1 MVDTGEITAPKENS
15 QEEMKTL
22 YETSMRS
29 PQEGNIFKGKVIKI
43 NGDTVIVDVGLKSEG
58 KLSISEFTS
67 KSGEVKVEVGDE
79 IEVMVAGREKE
90 FGLLI
95 LSKQRVDGI
104 RTWQK
109 IEKSLEDGSPV
120 EGDIISEVKG
130 GFLVDIGVNAFL
142 PVSQVDVKPVK
153 NPASFVGRH
162 LKFKVI
168 KSNKRK
174 DNVIVS
180 RRILMEEERE
190 KRKQEFW
197 KNVKKDQVVYGFVR
211 NITDYG
217 AFIDLG
223 GADGFLYL
231 NEITWGRITHPKEY
245 LRIGDEVKVKITEI
259 DHDKERISV
268 SMKQLKTDP
277 WLKIEEKYPEQSK
290 VRGKVVGIVDYGVF
304 VELEQGV
311 EGLLHVTEMTWDRR
325 LKNPH
330 KLVNKGDWID
340 LIVLNIDQER
350 KRISLGMK
358 QLLPDPWDEL
368 ESQYPPGS
376 VLKGKVKNLTDFGLF
391 VGIGNGVD
399 GLIHMSEISWSR
411 RKKVISD
418 MYKKGTFV
426 EALVLNIDKVQK
438 KFSLSLKRLKDDP
451 WRGLSDRYDV
461 GTVIDGFVTSITD
474 FGAFVE
480 IEEGIEGLIH
490 LSEMDDLQ
498 GKTLGEVYKIDDP
511 VKVVILNIDEKD
523 KRIGLSV
530 KALKKTE
537 NKPAEEPVAQEE
549 GAFSTLGD
557 ILQPAMSRDKENVTT

>member
-1 MVDTGEITAPKENS
+1 
-15 QEEMKTL
+15 
-22 YETSMRS
+22 
-29 PQEGNIFKGKVIKI
+29 
-43 NGDTVIVDVGLKSEG
+43 
-58 KLSISEFTS
+58 
-67 KSGEVKVEVGDE
+67 
-79 IEVMVAGREKE
+79 
-90 FGLLI
+90 
-95 LSKQRVDGI
+95 
-104 RTWQK
+104 
-109 IEKSLEDGSPV
+109 
-120 EGDIISEVKG
+120 
-130 GFLVDIGVNAFL
+130 
-142 PVSQVDVKPVK
+142 
-153 NPASFVGRH
+153 
-162 LKFKVI
+162 
-168 KSNKRK
+168 
-174 DNVIVS
+174 
-180 RRILMEEERE
+180 
-190 KRKQEFW
+190 
-197 KNVKKDQVVYGFVR
+197 
-211 NITDYG
+211 
-217 AFIDLG
+217 
-223 GADGFLYL
+223 
-231 NEITWGRITHPKEY
+231 
-245 LRIGDEVKVKITEI
+245 
-259 DHDKERISV
+259 
-268 SMKQLKTDP
+268 
-277 WLKIEEKYPEQSK
+277 
-290 VRGKVVGIVDYGVF
+290 
-304 VELEQGV
+304 
-311 EGLLHVTEMTWDRR
+311 
-325 LKNPH
+325 
-330 KLVNKGDWID
+330 
-340 LIVLNIDQER
+340 
-350 KRISLGMK
+350 
-358 QLLPDPWDEL
+358 L